1 MSPRFIELF
10 VELAG
15 KKHKSRYMD
24 HREFFDVRSRAVRIN
39 LLLESA
45 DMKFNKRAEPS
56 LQTNITNQQ
65 TSPLCL
71 VVNIKL

>member
-24 HREFFDVRSRAVRIN
+24 QRGFFDVRGRVFWLN

-45 DMKFNKRAEPS
+45 DMQFNKRAEPS
-56 LQTNITNQQ
+56 LQTNIAN
-65 TSPLCL
+65 
-71 VVNIKL
+71 

>member
-24 HREFFDVRSRAVRIN
+24 YYGFFDVRSRVVRLN

-56 LQTNITNQQ
+56 RAN
-65 TSPLCL
+65 
-71 VVNIKL
+71 